1 MRGELDRGY
10 GSGIGGVRY
19 GPAALACSAG
29 ISMGLGQLRC
39 RQRKRGGRQRKNRC
53 RRRAPAIPAAGIGR
67 LGRAPRTPPPL
78 ELPRQPLSCCCSQL
92 CVACHVPPSARPA
105 IGPYKDLLRRA
116 VSPRAGARRRRDLAR
131 HGIVE
136 TASSLRRPC
145 PHAARARA
153 AAPQD
158 AGAVLGTFPA
168 SRPPS
173 IHPSPG
179 WTSGGAPWQ
188 GRVRTGARLS
198 IRSRRQGAL
207 ARLAGKGCPASQ
219 ARGADRKDAGG
230 GRARQG
236 AQRAGCPGKVPL
248 RRRYEAGARPAPR
261 PGGRRGARVH
271 FGHPAAAARTAPT
284 VRAAAAPPLK
294 FGAHRRPA

>member
-1 MRGELDRGY
+1 
-10 GSGIGGVRY
+10 
-19 GPAALACSAG
+19 
-29 ISMGLGQLRC
+29 MGLGQLRC

-53 RRRAPAIPAAGIGR
+53 RRRAPATLAAGIDR
-67 LGRAPRTPPPL
+67 SGRAPRTPPPL
-78 ELPRQPLSCCCSQL
+78 GLPRLPLSYCCRQL

-136 TASSLRRPC
+136 TASSLRGP
-145 PHAARARA
+145 ARTPPAPGRQPRRTRA
-153 AAPQD
+153 QSSAHSP
-158 AGAVLGTFPA
+158 P

-207 ARLAGKGCPASQ
+207 ARLAGKGCPTSQ

-248 RRRYEAGARPAPR
+248 RRRYEAGCPAGSPSRGPARRSSPLWTSGSCGQDRSHRAR
-261 PGGRRGARVH
+261 GGGA
-271 FGHPAAAARTAPT
+271 TA
-284 VRAAAAPPLK
+284 
-294 FGAHRRPA
+294 